1 MMQLG
6 VRSLSNERAQLFH
19 KIDTA
24 LHCTALHCTALHCT
38 ALHCTALV
46 KKVHKQLAMHD
57 C

>member
-38 ALHCTALV
+38 ALV